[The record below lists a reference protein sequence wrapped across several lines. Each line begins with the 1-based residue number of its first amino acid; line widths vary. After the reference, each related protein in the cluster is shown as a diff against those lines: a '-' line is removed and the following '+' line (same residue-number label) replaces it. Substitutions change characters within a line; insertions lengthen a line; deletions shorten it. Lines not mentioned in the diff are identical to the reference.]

1 MTKRRTLHGHTLLEL
16 CMALGIVSLLAAASI
31 PAFQGTVR
39 ASAVRSAAHELY
51 AAVQQTRNSSIA
63 ENRPAMLCLVD
74 SAGNCLSASGSRAH
88 AWSSYLD
95 APEGRQA
102 LSSGSLPDGI
112 SLRGTR
118 PQLTFWPVA
127 RAASN
132 GTLTICDELE
142 IAASRAIVISQS
154 GRARLERLNDATCGA

>member
-1 MTKRRTLHGHTLLEL
+1 MLRARLGQAVYGFFKNDGKAEL
-16 CMALGIVSLLAAASI
+16 
-31 PAFQGTVR
+31 
-39 ASAVRSAAHELY
+39 
-51 AAVQQTRNSSIA
+51 TR
-63 ENRPAMLCLVD
+63 
-74 SAGNCLSASGSRAH
+74 NCLSASGSRAH

-142 IAASRAIVISQS
+142 IAASLAIVISQS